1 MQRHLRD
8 NRFCKTQPAYSRLNE
23 REQVLTSRLHW
34 SRAFR
39 RLGVFAVLVISG
51 CTLDGKTGDAP
62 PDASVTVDST
72 RHYQT
77 ITGWEAVAQAGQEDV
92 PYYGAIRDTLLDLA
106 ANDLGI
112 TRLRLWLRSGYE
124 HTTDLW
130 AENRAGRRHEFTC
143 GRFTTHNDNNDPFVI
158 DPAGFQFSQLDF
170 VMENLVLPL
179 KQRVEARGEQ
189 LFLNANYV
197 AFMRLCPPGTPYVHN
212 TPEEYAEFVIAAY
225 QHVQAKY
232 GITFDAWE
240 IILEPENTHFWRGR
254 QIGEAMVATA
264 RRLERHGIKPRFI
277 APSTTKAAN
286 ALKYFEEMRRV
297 PGALEYLDE
306 LSYHRYRGY
315 TDGDIAAIGR
325 LGAQHKVN
333 TAMLEHIGSG
343 HENLHQDL
351 KLANVSAWQQF
362 ALAYSQKRDD
372 GAQYYLI
379 RNPRSPKAYVEL
391 SETGKFFRQYFR
403 YVRPGALR
411 VGAETTDTAADPL
424 AFTGPGDQAVVV
436 LKTDRGMSIRVT
448 GLRPGT
454 YGVRYT
460 TDRKVHMAAP
470 DVRTT
475 GGPVDVS
482 IPDRGVLTLFR
493 KPQ

>member
-1 MQRHLRD
+1 
-8 NRFCKTQPAYSRLNE
+8 
-23 REQVLTSRLHW
+23 
-34 SRAFR
+34 
-39 RLGVFAVLVISG
+39 
-51 CTLDGKTGDAP
+51 
-62 PDASVTVDST
+62 
-72 RHYQT
+72 
-77 ITGWEAVAQAGQEDV
+77 
-92 PYYGAIRDTLLDLA
+92 
-106 ANDLGI
+106 
-112 TRLRLWLRSGYE
+112 
-124 HTTDLW
+124 
-130 AENRAGRRHEFTC
+130 
-143 GRFTTHNDNNDPFVI
+143 FVI
-158 DPAGFQFSQLDF
+158 DPAGFHFSQLDF

-179 KQRVEARGEQ
+179 KQRIEARGEK

-197 AFMRLCPPGTPYVHN
+197 AFMRLCPPGTPYYHN
-212 TPEEYAEFVIAAY
+212 TPEEYAEFVIASY
-225 QHVQAKY
+225 QHIQRKY

-240 IILEPENTHFWRGR
+240 IILEPDNTHFWRGR

-264 RRLERHGIKPRFI
+264 RRLEQHGIQPRFI
-277 APSTTKAAN
+277 APSTTRAAN
-286 ALKYFEEMRRV
+286 APAYFEGMRQV
-297 PGALEYLDE
+297 PGALEHLDE

-315 TDGDIAAIGR
+315 AQRDIAAIGR
-325 LGAQHKVN
+325 LGAQHKVR

-343 HENLHQDL
+343 HEHLHQDL

-362 ALAYSQKRDD
+362 ALAYPQKRDD

-379 RNPRSPKAYVEL
+379 RNPRSPKPYVEL
-391 SETGKFFRQYFR
+391 SQTGKFLRQYFR

-424 AFTGPGDQAVVV
+424 AFTGPADQAAVV

-475 GGPVDVS
+475 GGPVDVR